1 MLTKIDYISLLINTP
16 RTMLAKDNF
25 IALTDSSL
33 PFAGKHE
40 NQLVTTA
47 IWQGGSLTT
56 TCNQTQSTWG
66 FIATGIA
73 MLTTTSGTFTLQAG
87 MYFSAGGGITLSGK
101 GQGLLITQTG
111 QDAFFHLG
119 GPIEEKGRLR
129 YIDGCTDSLLVPP
142 VLRGDA
148 CLNFLHI
155 PPHTFQS
162 QHTHPSLRAGI
173 IVSGSGECMTP
184 EGSHPL
190 YPGLAFVIP
199 AGGQHSFKTGE
210 EALRVIAFHPDSD
223 FGPTHEEH
231 PMINRTYLTH
241 EVS

>member
-1 MLTKIDYISLLINTP
+1 
-16 RTMLAKDNF
+16 MLAENNF
-25 IALTDSSL
+25 IALTDNASPL
-33 PFAGKHE
+33 ELAHG
-40 NQLVTTA
+40 NQLVTIA
-47 IWQGGSLTT
+47 IWQGGVLKVTT
-56 TCNQTQSTWG
+56 RNQDQSTWG
-66 FIATGIA
+66 FIATGTA
-73 MLTTTSGTFTLQAG
+73 QLSTKSGDFTLQTG
-87 MYFSAGGGITLSGK
+87 MYFSADQEVTLSGS
-101 GQGLLITQTG
+101 GTGLLITQTG
-111 QDAFFHLG
+111 QKAFFHLG

-142 VLRGDA
+142 VIKGDA
-148 CLNFLHI
+148 CLNLLHI
-155 PPHTFQS
+155 PPDTFQS

-173 IVSGSGECMTP
+173 IVSGSGECRTP
-184 EGSHPL
+184 EGSHAL

-199 AGGQHSFKTGE
+199 AGGQHSFKTSE